1 MWVAFNC
8 ITISSN
14 KQRKLRKKESG
25 TYIECKGGFDFMRGN
40 YNIHEVGEL
49 HEKSAAAKPNTV
61 TPAKRS
67 LHPLIILQDISILG
81 KRK

>member
-1 MWVAFNC
+1 
-8 ITISSN
+8 
-14 KQRKLRKKESG
+14 
-25 TYIECKGGFDFMRGN
+25 MRGN
-40 YNIHEVGEL
+40 YNVHEVGEL
-49 HEKSAAAKPNTV
+49 HEKSATAKPNTV